1 MVLVISFRQ
10 CRDKCVINVGNIPFG
25 DFKVS
30 DSRYNKNNFLI
41 HDYFIAKCLDK
52 VAVGGIVALV
62 TSKGTLDKSNS
73 KVRRY
78 IAERADLLG
87 AIRLPSDTFKAS
99 ANTEATSDIL
109 FFQKKAAPTLAND
122 ELNWLSLGNT
132 EDDVVVNQYYLD
144 NPIMCLGKMI
154 KDTKRF
160 GEDRAITSCVNDNR
174 DVDLSVKLTAA
185 VNALPAGVLS
195 VIDRDTEEETPDI
208 KTIEADPT
216 VKNNTYTICDGEVY
230 LRVNSLMY
238 LQKDAMNN
246 TAYER
251 VKGLCGIRTIFHRYM
266 DDQMNQE
273 DDSVIAKDQADLNKA
288 YDDFID
294 KYGYIN
300 SKANQLAFGEDVEYP
315 LLCSLER
322 EEKEE
327 YVKAD
332 VFYKQ
337 TIRPVT
343 KIENVSNATD
353 ALYVS

>member
-1 MVLVISFRQ
+1 M
-10 CRDKCVINVGNIPFG
+10 RDKSHIYAVELDSLSGRITKLLHPDVNMNIQGFESVNLSDNFFDVVVGNIPFG

-216 VKNNTYTICDGEVY
+216 VKNNTYTICAVSY
-230 LRVNSLMY
+230 THLR
-238 LQKDAMNN
+238 AHE
-246 TAYER
+246 T
-251 VKGLCGIRTIFHRYM
+251 
-266 DDQMNQE
+266 
-273 DDSVIAKDQADLNKA
+273 
-288 YDDFID
+288 
-294 KYGYIN
+294 
-300 SKANQLAFGEDVEYP
+300 
-315 LLCSLER
+315 
-322 EEKEE
+322 
-327 YVKAD
+327 
-332 VFYKQ
+332 
-337 TIRPVT
+337 
-343 KIENVSNATD
+343 
-353 ALYVS
+353 